1 MFPHKNALGMKM
13 AFGILLLFFT
23 RPAGDTPR
31 GFGTQRSRVRRS
43 CFSFR
48 DQLLH
53 SWPRRF
59 AWWPSLFLHVARIK
73 TKRTLP
79 LWVPLLPFF
88 ICLALVVVTGSALI
102 LEAVGRTTTLTGRT
116 PLWAAVVDAIS
127 LRPWLGYGY
136 AIFWVGGNLDS
147 LNVIKIAPV
156 GTHRTHTTGTS
167 TLRWIWDLFGLAVFL
182 FAVGVALSRALK
194 LFQEA
199 TTREEKWPLVL
210 CCYFSLRIT

>member
-23 RPAGDTPR
+23 RPAGIPTWLRNATIAGAALLLLFSGSATPLVATTVCLVA
-31 GFGTQRSRVRRS
+31 FP
-43 CFSFR
+43 
-48 DQLLH
+48 L
-53 SWPRRF
+53 
-59 AWWPSLFLHVARIK
+59 LHVAWIK

-116 PLWAAVVDAIS
+116 PLWAAVVDAIK

-147 LNVIKIAPV
+147 LNVIKIAGWNAPHAHNGYLEIV
-156 GTHRTHTTGTS
+156 
-167 TLRWIWDLFGLAVFL
+167 WIWDLLD
-182 FAVGVALSRALK
+182 
-194 LFQEA
+194 
-199 TTREEKWPLVL
+199 
-210 CCYFSLRIT
+210 